1 MNLKK
6 KFVIGAASL
15 ALVAGMGV
23 APAMAAPQ
31 PGDEI
36 KFPDGGTFT
45 RVFGDE
51 RIDTAIAVADRLNKD
66 TEQSLK
72 VAYLV
77 SAGQNHMVDAATS
90 GMLKDGLVF
99 LVPQDKAGQLLLGA
113 TMKNKFSNVKKLVAI
128 GGTSA
133 VSDEAVANV
142 KKMNAN
148 VTTTGRLEGKNRYET
163 NVAVA
168 KAAYKNNAGINRV
181 YLTRGDNLVDALAAG
196 SVADGPVLLVN
207 HEGDL
212 DPATVAYYQG
222 LPKLNKGVVLG
233 GQAALSDEQVNKLLK
248 DIKLLD
254 PWSYLKSTA
263 ERKAAVQAAAANYF
277 GQDAWQRQ
285 QNSMPLKEKF
295 EPKKLDSYDF
305 FGQGATAAVAGTS
318 KNPSDVNTNAVVTD
332 TKKAFVGYKEPM
344 TLLNKNMLV
353 VTNKHVALQ
362 AALDVALRNAKAEKV
377 KAAQLTSAPAGN
389 NADAKLWQAVK
400 DMYGLDPKAMQVVIK
415 DGKISDSGAFE
426 FDTDTQEITGLND
439 ALFADVQAKL
449 SDGGDWEKSK
459 VYKVGAAQKST
470 LADTVYAV
478 INADTDVV
486 VGDAVTDK
494 LIGVNWDAL
503 FNVMKDEQ
511 ASMEKKTKEA
521 KQALLDAVTA
531 YYNGEGMKLLTGS
544 GKGWSR
550 LDGAN
555 RYETSALL
563 AVYELQE
570 GKYVNGSKVD
580 PANGRVYLAS
590 GDDAHL
596 IDSVVAGQLT
606 DGPILLV
613 PASGEIDKSVI
624 QHLAYLKYKH
634 TNLGTYMIGGK
645 VAVSDE
651 VRDEAVKALKHAKD
665 YAGADSLGSVPAAP
679 AKPYTTAPTLQAAA
693 TPAKDGTSVKIG
705 EITNYAAVKALLEDK
720 KGGPIAAADVK
731 VTISA
736 GSASDVSN
744 KVSDVTVDL
753 ANGEIKAKI
762 DSTAT
767 GSGKFKFQV
776 TVKGYGDRSDTKA
789 TETEVT
795 IAA

>member
-23 APAMAAPQ
+23 APAMAAA
-31 PGDEI
+31 GDEI

-77 SAGQNHMVDAATS
+77 SAGQDHMVDAATS

-168 KAAYKNNAGINRV
+168 KAAYKNYNGVSRV

-222 LPKLNKGVVLG
+222 LPKLNRGVVLG

-248 DIKLLD
+248 DVKVLD
-254 PWSYLKSTA
+254 PWNYLKSTA

-285 QNSMPLKEKF
+285 HNSIPSKKDF
-295 EPKKLDSYDF
+295 EPKNLDSYDF
-305 FGQGATAAVAGTS
+305 FGQGANNQVAGTS

-332 TKKAFVGYKEPM
+332 PTKVFVGYKEPM
-344 TLLNKNMLV
+344 SLLNKNMLV
-353 VTNKHVALQ
+353 VTNKHTDLKSK
-362 AALDVALRNAKAEKV
+362 LDIALRNAVAAKV
-377 KAAQLTSAPAGN
+377 KASKFTSAPGGSG
-389 NADAKLWQAVK
+389 ADAALWQAVK
-400 DMYGLDPKAMQVVIK
+400 DMYGLDPQAMQVAMK
-415 DGKISDSGAFE
+415 NGKISDSGAFE
-426 FDTDTQEITGLND
+426 FDSDTQEITGLNN

-449 SDGGDWEKSK
+449 SDGGDWEKTK
-459 VYKVGAAQKST
+459 LYQVGGQTFT
-470 LADTVYAV
+470 LADAVYAV
-478 INADTDVV
+478 IDAATDVAA
-486 VGDAVTDK
+486 GDAVANK
-494 LIGVNWDAL
+494 VAGVNWDAL

-511 ASMEKKTKEA
+511 ASMDKKTKEA

-544 GKGWSR
+544 SKGWSR
-550 LDGAN
+550 LDGKN

-563 AVYELQE
+563 AVYELLD
-570 GKYVNGSKVD
+570 GKYVNGSKVTPTD
-580 PANGRVYLAS
+580 GRVYLAS

-634 TNLGTYMIGGK
+634 TNLGTYLIGGK

-651 VRDEAVKALKHAKD
+651 VRDAAVKALKHAKD
-665 YAGADSLGSVPAAP
+665 YAGADTYGKVPAM
-679 AKPYTTAPTLQAAA
+679 PYTAAPVLQAAA
-693 TPAKDGTSVKIG
+693 TPAHNGNLVKIG

-720 KGGPIAAADVK
+720 KGGPILATDFT
-731 VTISA
+731 VTITA
-736 GSASDVSN
+736 PGSGTDVSGS
-744 KVSDVTVDL
+744 VSDAEVNP

-762 DSTAT
+762 AT
-767 GSGKFKFQV
+767 GATNGGKFKVQV
-776 TVKGYGDRSDTKA
+776 TVKGYGDRADTKA
-789 TETEVT
+789 AQETEVT
-795 IAA
+795 IA

>member
-23 APAMAAPQ
+23 APAMAAA
-31 PGDEI
+31 GDEI

-128 GGTSA
+128 GGKSA

-148 VTTTGRLEGKNRYET
+148 VTTTDRLEGKNRYET

-168 KAAYKNNAGINRV
+168 KAAYKNYNGVSRV

-212 DPATVAYYQG
+212 DPATVAYYQD
-222 LPKLNKGVVLG
+222 LPKLNRGVVLG

-248 DIKLLD
+248 DVKVLD

-285 QNSMPLKEKF
+285 QNSIPSKKNF
-295 EPKKLDSYDF
+295 EPKNLDSYSF
-305 FGQGATAAVAGTS
+305 FGQGANNQVTGTS

-332 TKKAFVGYKEPM
+332 PTKAFVGYKEPM
-344 TLLNKNMLV
+344 NLLNKNMLV
-353 VTNKHVALQ
+353 VTNKHTALKSD
-362 AALDVALRNAKAEKV
+362 LDIALRNAVAAKV
-377 KAAQLTSAPAGN
+377 KATKFMSAPSGSGEDKA
-389 NADAKLWQAVK
+389 LWDAVK
-400 DMYGLDPKAMQVVIK
+400 AMYGLDSQAMQVAIK
-415 DGKISDSGAFE
+415 NGKISDSGAFE
-426 FDTDTQEITGLND
+426 FDSDTQEITGLNH

-449 SDGGDWEKSK
+449 SDGGDWEKTEL
-459 VYKVGAAQKST
+459 YQVGTKKFT
-470 LADTVYAV
+470 LADAVYAV
-478 INADTDVV
+478 ITSDGDVHAGDTIANKVD
-486 VGDAVTDK
+486 D
-494 LIGVNWDAL
+494 VNWDAL

-511 ASMEKKTKEA
+511 ASMDKKTKEA

-544 GKGWSR
+544 SKGWSR
-550 LDGAN
+550 LDGKN

-563 AVYELQE
+563 AVYELMD
-570 GKYVNGSKVD
+570 GKYVNGSKVT

-634 TNLGTYMIGGK
+634 TNLGTYLIGGK
-645 VAVSDE
+645 VAVSEE
-651 VRDEAVKALKHAKD
+651 VRNAAVKALKHAKD
-665 YAGADSLGSVPAAP
+665 YAGADTYGKEPAAP
-679 AKPYTTAPTLQAAA
+679 AKPYAITPALGAPTAN
-693 TPAKDGTSVKIG
+693 PAHSGNSVEIG
-705 EITNYAAVKALLEDK
+705 KITNYADVKALLEDE
-720 KGGPIAAADVK
+720 KGSAIEANDLK
-731 VTISA
+731 VTITSA
-736 GSASDVSN
+736 TSGTDVSG
-744 KVSDVTVDL
+744 KVSDATVDVN
-753 ANGEIKAKI
+753 NGEIKAKI
-762 DSTAT
+762 ATDATA
-767 GSGKFKFQV
+767 GGKFKFQV
-776 TVKGYGDRSDTKA
+776 TVKGYGNRADTKSA
-789 TETEVT
+789 HEHEVT
-795 IAA
+795 IA

>member
-23 APAMAAPQ
+23 APAMAAA
-31 PGDEI
+31 GDEI

-168 KAAYKNNAGINRV
+168 KAAYKNYNGVSRV

-212 DPATVAYYQG
+212 DPATVAYYQD
-222 LPKLNKGVVLG
+222 LPKLNRGVVLG

-248 DIKLLD
+248 DVKVLD

-285 QNSMPLKEKF
+285 HNSIPSKKDF
-295 EPKKLDSYDF
+295 EPKNLDSYDF
-305 FGQGATAAVAGTS
+305 FGQGANNQVAGTS

-332 TKKAFVGYKEPM
+332 PTKVFVGYKEPM
-344 TLLNKNMLV
+344 NLLNKNMLV
-353 VTNKHVALQ
+353 VTNKHTDLQ
-362 AALDVALRNAKAEKV
+362 SKLDIALRNAVAAKV
-377 KAAQLTSAPAGN
+377 KAAKFTSAPNGN
-389 NADAKLWQAVK
+389 GADKDLWDAVK
-400 DMYGLDPKAMQVVIK
+400 DMYGLDPQAMQVAMK
-415 DGKISDSGAFE
+415 NGKVSDSGAFE
-426 FDTDTQEITGLND
+426 FDSDTQEITGLNH

-449 SDGGDWEKSK
+449 SDGGDWEKTK
-459 VYKVGAAQKST
+459 LYKVGGHDKFT
-470 LADTVYAV
+470 LADAVYAV
-478 INADTDVV
+478 IDADNDVTI
-486 VGDAVTDK
+486 GDAVTNK
-494 LIGVNWDAL
+494 VAGVNWDAL

-511 ASMEKKTKEA
+511 ASMDKKTKEA

-544 GKGWSR
+544 SKGWSR
-550 LDGAN
+550 LDGKN

-563 AVYELQE
+563 AVYELMD
-570 GKYVNGSKVD
+570 GKYVNGSKVT

-634 TNLGTYMIGGK
+634 TNLGTYLIGGK

-651 VRDEAVKALKHAKD
+651 VRNAAVKALKHAKD
-665 YAGADSLGSVPAAP
+665 YAGADTYGKEPAAP
-679 AKPYTTAPTLQAAA
+679 AKPYAITPALGAPTAN
-693 TPAKDGTSVKIG
+693 PAHSGNSVEIG
-705 EITNYAAVKALLEDK
+705 KITNYADVKALLEDE
-720 KGGPIAAADVK
+720 KGSAIEANDLK
-731 VTISA
+731 VTITSA
-736 GSASDVSN
+736 TSGTDVSG
-744 KVSDVTVDL
+744 KVSDATVDVN
-753 ANGEIKAKI
+753 NGEIKAKI
-762 DSTAT
+762 ATDATA
-767 GSGKFKFQV
+767 GGKFKFQV
-776 TVKGYGDRSDTKA
+776 TVKGYGNRADTKSA
-789 TETEVT
+789 HEHEVT
-795 IAA
+795 IA